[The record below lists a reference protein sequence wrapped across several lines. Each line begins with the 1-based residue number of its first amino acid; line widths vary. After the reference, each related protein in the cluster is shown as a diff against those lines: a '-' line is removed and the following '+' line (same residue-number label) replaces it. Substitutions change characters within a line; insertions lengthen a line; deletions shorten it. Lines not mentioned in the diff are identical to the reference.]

1 MTPATFSAEL
11 TNAIIQYIGSKPF
24 SEVAGLMGAIQ
35 NELAAQGQSI
45 IITPPGVD
53 PAANDAAPAD
63 AAPADATA

>member
-35 NELAAQGQSI
+35 NELQAQGQSI
-45 IITPPGVD
+45 VMQSSNPPVD
-53 PAANDAAPAD
+53 AAANDAASEQPKE
-63 AAPADATA
+63 

>member
-35 NELAAQGQSI
+35 NELQAQGQSI
-45 IITPPGVD
+45 VMSRATD

>member
-35 NELAAQGQSI
+35 NELTAQGQSI
-45 IITPPGVD
+45 VMSRATD

-63 AAPADATA
+63 AAPANATA